1 MHFRINICL
10 NDFTIVEVN
19 FDSWI
24 KPRKLILGFGNPN
37 KEVWMIEL
45 NFSMWFLRQYF
56 YWNKLFNK
64 R

>member
-24 KPRKLILGFGNPN
+24 KPRKFILEFGCPN
-37 KEVWMIEL
+37 REVWMIEL
-45 NFSMWFLRQYF
+45 NFSMWFFSQSIN
-56 YWNKLFNK
+56 WK
-64 R
+64 